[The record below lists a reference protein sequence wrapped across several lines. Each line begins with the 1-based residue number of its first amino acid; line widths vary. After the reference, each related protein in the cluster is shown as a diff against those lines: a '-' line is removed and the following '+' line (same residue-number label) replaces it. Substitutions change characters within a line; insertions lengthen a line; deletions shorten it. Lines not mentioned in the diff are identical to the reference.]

1 MVGNGNHPLN
11 QSHYD
16 EITLQE
22 YVLGQLL
29 PDEEDEIRQ
38 HLTTCAMCRME
49 VAALQAFCQ
58 QLSADLDREL
68 EDSTPPPRL
77 SFDKIGAEWH
87 RPPRRVSFLFR
98 LQQLMPS
105 TSTVMLLTLF
115 ALGFLLLLPGSET
128 AALRSLELP
137 KDYYGPS
144 AMVAASTDGGLAVV
158 RLLRDDVQV
167 VEHLPYITNPQNLQF
182 SPDSRWLAVQQK
194 RTLHVIDTTNSDVHA
209 ELKITDSADWNWSP
223 DSQTLAYTDGTGQLI
238 AYDVVTQTG
247 RVLVP
252 ADEYAWGVPV
262 WTADGSQIAYAVVVP
277 LPSEGE
283 TRVRQGIWRVNPAT
297 GYRVELAR
305 NALPDVLLLIPA
317 AWVDDNSALLA
328 WDVQAGV
335 AGDPVALYRVDVN
348 THHVA
353 AVSGQSLA
361 QGTRLAWPVS
371 STGVT
376 LAVDDSRL
384 VALSLA
390 DGSSHVIADQIPWPQ
405 VLDWAPNGAW
415 LAYTVAGAAEGQGL
429 FVYALQEAELRLI
442 SLPGGATE
450 KSVAWA
456 GPEHLFVIRQTT
468 GNNPMSELWLV
479 SLTTDQAPQRVM
491 TNVRVPKMGPYN
503 GWRWQDVLTT
513 QVITATE

>member
-29 PDEEDEIRQ
+29 PDEEEAIRQ
-38 HLTTCAMCRME
+38 HLAMCAMCRTE

-58 QLSADLDREL
+58 RLSTDLDREL
-68 EDSTPPPRL
+68 DEAEPSPRL
-77 SFDKIGAEWH
+77 SFDRIGSEW
-87 RPPRRVSFLFR
+87 RKPPRRVSFVYR
-98 LQQLMPS
+98 LQQLAPS
-105 TSTVMLLTLF
+105 TSTFVLLTLF
-115 ALGFLLLLPGSET
+115 TLAFLLLLPGGET

-137 KDYYGPS
+137 KDYYGPP
-144 AMVAASTDGGLAVV
+144 AMAAASTNGGLVVV
-158 RLLRDDVQV
+158 RLLHDDAQV
-167 VEHLPYITNPQNLQF
+167 VVHVPYITNPRNLQF
-182 SPDSRWLAVQQK
+182 SPDGRWLAVQQK
-194 RTLHVIDTTNSDVHA
+194 RTLHIIESA
-209 ELKITDSADWNWSP
+209 ESGAHIQLETEESTDWSWSP
-223 DSQTLAYTDGTGQLI
+223 DSQMLAYTDGTGQLV
-238 AYDVVTQTG
+238 AYDVDTQSE

-252 ADEYAWGVPV
+252 SDEYAWGLPV

-283 TRVRQGIWRVNPAT
+283 SRVRQGIWRVNPIT

-305 NALPDVLLLIPA
+305 NPSPDTSLLVPA
-317 AWVDDNSALLA
+317 AWVDDDAALLA

-335 AGDPVALYRVDVN
+335 AGDPVALYRVDVI
-348 THHVA
+348 THNVA
-353 AVSGQSLA
+353 EVTGQSLA

-371 STGVT
+371 SNGVT
-376 LAVDDSRL
+376 LAVDHDRL

-390 DGSSHVIADQIPWPQ
+390 ELTSQPIADQIPWPQ

-415 LAYTVAGAAEGQGL
+415 LAYTVAGAPEGHGL
-429 FVYALQEAELRLI
+429 YVYALQEAELRAI
-442 SLPGGATE
+442 DLPGGATE
-450 KSVAWA
+450 KSVSWA

-468 GNNPMSELWLV
+468 GGDSTSELWLV
-479 SLTTDQAPQRVM
+479 PLTTGQAPQRVM

-513 QVITATE
+513 QVIAASN

>member
-11 QSHYD
+11 QAHYD

-29 PDEEDEIRQ
+29 PDEEEAIRQ
-38 HLTTCAMCRME
+38 HVTTCAMCRTE

-58 QLSADLDREL
+58 RLSADLDREL
-68 EDSTPPPRL
+68 EKTTPGPRL
-77 SFDKIGAEWH
+77 SFDQIGSEW
-87 RPPRRVSFLFR
+87 RKPPRRVSVVYR
-98 LQQLMPS
+98 LGQLAPS
-105 TSTVMLLTLF
+105 TYTVVLLSLFMLV
-115 ALGFLLLLPGSET
+115 FLLLLPGSET

-137 KDYYGPS
+137 KDYYGPP
-144 AMVAASTDGGLAVV
+144 AMAAASTNGGLVVV
-158 RLLRDDVQV
+158 RLQHNDAHV
-167 VEHLPYITNPQNLQF
+167 VVHVPYMTNPRNLQF
-182 SPDSRWLAVQQK
+182 SPDGRWLAAQQK
-194 RTLHVIDTTNSDVHA
+194 STLHIIETVESGVHI
-209 ELKITDSADWNWSP
+209 ELETGESTDWSWAP
-223 DSQTLAYTDGTGQLI
+223 DSRTLAYTDGTGKLV
-238 AYDVVTQTG
+238 AYDVAAQAE

-252 ADEYAWGVPV
+252 SDEYAWGPPV

-283 TRVRQGIWRVNPAT
+283 IRVRQGIWRVNPAT

-305 NALPDVLLLIPA
+305 NPFPDTSLLVPA
-317 AWVDDNSALLA
+317 SWVDDGAALLA

-335 AGDPVALYRVDVN
+335 TGDPVALYRVDVA
-348 THHVA
+348 THAVA
-353 AVSGQSLA
+353 EVTGQSLA

-371 STGVT
+371 SNGVT
-376 LAVDDSRL
+376 LAVDHDRL

-390 DGSSHVIADQIPWPQ
+390 DQTSRPIADQIPWPQ

-415 LAYTVAGAAEGQGL
+415 LAYTVAGAPEGQGL
-429 FVYALQEAELRLI
+429 YVYALQEAELRAI
-442 SLPGGATE
+442 TLPGGATE
-450 KSVAWA
+450 KSVSWA

-468 GNNPMSELWLV
+468 GGDSTSELWLV
-479 SLTTDQAPQRVM
+479 PLTTGQAPQRVM

-513 QVITATE
+513 QVITASN